1 MNFNHAKQLT
11 ATIESSLL
19 WRVEDA
25 SPFGI
30 HRIYEIPNKLN
41 NNDHSN
47 STNNPTILVS
57 GDDEGIIRFW
67 NIEQC
72 ESLYSN
78 NSKKFVMNKPKKQE
92 KITSVPSSSKNQDV
106 DDDEERIEKEQE
118 EKQIYVKKKPKGCI
132 ASFANNRDYITD
144 FAFYKDTVLASSSDG
159 TLSAYRVSGQYSKFT
174 LVKSSDD
181 QEDELLSLV
190 IMKNGKKVV
199 CGTTCG
205 VLNVWSFGT
214 WGDVSDRFPGHPQS
228 IDSLLK
234 IDEDTLLT
242 GCSDGYIR
250 AVQIHPDQLL
260 GVIGHHDNG
269 YPIETLRFSS
279 NRAYVGSI
287 SHDENLHLWDAS
299 ILSDDAE
306 NDNHDDDDDDDSD
319 EDKKISAAVDAKN
332 TKKKNEKDSE
342 DDWEDESDEDD
353 DDDDDSFGGGNRKKK
368 RKLMT
373 ESEKFFSDL

>member
-1 MNFNHAKQLT
+1 M
-11 ATIESSLL
+11 ESSLL

-30 HRIYEIPNKLN
+30 NRLYEIPNKTSHS
-41 NNDHSN
+41 DGSN
-47 STNNPTILVS
+47 SKNNPTILVS

-72 ESLYSN
+72 ESLYST
-78 NSKKFVMNKPKKQE
+78 NSKEFAIKKTKKQE
-92 KITSVPSSSKNQDV
+92 KIKAVSYNKKNEDD
-106 DDDEERIEKEQE
+106 DDDEERIEREQE
-118 EKQIYVKKKPKGCI
+118 EKQIHVKNKPKGCV

-181 QEDELLSLV
+181 QEDELLSMV
-190 IMKNGKKVV
+190 VMKNGKKVV
-199 CGTTCG
+199 SGTTCG

-228 IDSLLK
+228 IDALLK

-260 GVIGHHDNG
+260 GVIGYHDNG

-279 NRAYVGSI
+279 NRAYIGSI
-287 SHDENLHLWDAS
+287 SHDEILHLWDAS
-299 ILSDDAE
+299 ILSEDAD
-306 NDNHDDDDDDDSD
+306 NDSHVDDDDSD
-319 EDKKISAAVDAKN
+319 KGDKKPSAATDVKN
-332 TKKKNEKDSE
+332 TKKTTEKDSE
-342 DDWEDESDEDD
+342 DDWEDESDDDD
-353 DDDDDSFGGGNRKKK
+353 DDDDDSFVGGNRKKK